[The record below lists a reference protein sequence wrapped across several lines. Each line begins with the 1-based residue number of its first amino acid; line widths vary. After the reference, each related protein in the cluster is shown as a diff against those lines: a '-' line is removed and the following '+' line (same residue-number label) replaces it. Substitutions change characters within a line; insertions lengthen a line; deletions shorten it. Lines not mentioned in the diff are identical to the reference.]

1 MAQYAPTAKDLALRD
16 VANRTLTVEIR
27 EGRGAGQN
35 EDRVFLH
42 LDHLPPETLAKRLP
56 RCSET
61 AMSPFASVDATKEPT
76 PGVPTVHY
84 NTGGAPTYGRTQV
97 VRSAE
102 NTIVQG
108 LLATGEADG
117 ASVHDANR
125 LGTNF
130 LLDLV
135 VVGHQAACT
144 TAEMLN
150 LDSPAVQLPKNA
162 GEASTARR
170 NKFGLCKR
178 PFPTADLCHVLK
190 VNMKRFAPAGH
201 NSDASIEGKAVFTRV
216 AEVMMKYKDGGIM
229 DRSMV

>member
-1 MAQYAPTAKDLALRD
+1 MCLKDDPFGRFVPFYLTGIFPAGCLLTEGCCGDACSLRNSEGEPFMAQYAPTAKVLALRD

-117 ASVHDANR
+117 ASVHDADR

-144 TAEMLN
+144 TA
-150 LDSPAVQLPKNA
+150 
-162 GEASTARR
+162 G
-170 NKFGLCKR
+170 C
-178 PFPTADLCHVLK
+178 
-190 VNMKRFAPAGH
+190 
-201 NSDASIEGKAVFTRV
+201 
-216 AEVMMKYKDGGIM
+216 
-229 DRSMV
+229 